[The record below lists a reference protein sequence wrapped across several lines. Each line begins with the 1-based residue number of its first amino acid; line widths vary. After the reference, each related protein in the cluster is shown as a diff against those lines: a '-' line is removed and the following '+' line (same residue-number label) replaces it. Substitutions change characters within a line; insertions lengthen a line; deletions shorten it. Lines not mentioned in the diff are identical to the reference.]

1 MVTRALRDTV
11 WRRHKFTG
19 LRSKLPASTFWT
31 WSSRRA
37 GSREVKPFLV
47 ASDGWNDVRSCAEMC
62 HGPKGGNVNKQKW
75 VVAVALLCGSVVLTA
90 CGGSP
95 SSSSQPSAE
104 SAGQT
109 SSTGGGELTV
119 PNSPAG
125 QQLEW
130 LINAIRNLPLSTHEI
145 SAHFDSAFLSKVSPS
160 KVNLG
165 LKRLDPTG
173 AGMTVVQLTKLNPRS
188 LEAHVQIGS
197 KRDSVSLAV
206 DPSGLIEGLIFS
218 ALSPSSATCAAPGA
232 SERCYTAL
240 QLEQAY
246 DLKPLY
252 AKGLDGSGITIVVL
266 AGIIS
271 PTIDHDL
278 AVFDQAFGLRTPS
291 IRVVSPTG
299 QQLQFS
305 PRSTEDLGLASEI
318 TGDVEAAH
326 TIAPGA
332 NIVLLVAPP
341 QAIVSN
347 ASVVNWAALAV
358 LYAAQH
364 RLGQVVTSS
373 LNNVGEAGLGASN
386 IDRLHGDYQY
396 AASRHLSVIQ
406 ASGDFG
412 ASSRGPDGGVFPERM
427 RGYPASDPLVTAVGG
442 THLHLD
448 PDGNRTSPDTVFND
462 TKSASG
468 GGLSTIF
475 SRPSYQ
481 DSVEPLVGDHRGG
494 PDVSMSADAYGGFEW
509 YASFDGGAGWYDGG
523 GTSVSAPLFSGI
535 AAIADQA
542 AGHPLG
548 PLNPYLYRAY
558 QLPGHGGLV
567 PVTSGNSTITTK
579 STNGSTVTIRGYRA
593 TPGYNLATG
602 LGTVDADELVMT
614 LAHIG

>member
-1 MVTRALRDTV
+1 
-11 WRRHKFTG
+11 
-19 LRSKLPASTFWT
+19 
-31 WSSRRA
+31 
-37 GSREVKPFLV
+37 
-47 ASDGWNDVRSCAEMC
+47 MC

-75 VVAVALLCGSVVLTA
+75 VVTVALLCGSVVLTA

-109 SSTGGGELTV
+109 SSTGGGEVTA

-130 LINAIRNLPLSTHEI
+130 LINAIRGLPLSTHEI

-232 SERCYTAL
+232 SEPCYTAL

-252 AKGLDGSGITIVVL
+252 ARGLDGSGTTIVVL

-358 LYAAQH
+358 LYTAQH
-364 RLGQVVTSS
+364 QLGQVVTSS
-373 LNNVGEAGLGASN
+373 LSNVGEAGLGASN
-386 IDRLHGDYQY
+386 IDRLHEDYQH

-412 ASSRGPDGGVFPERM
+412 ASSRGPDGGIFPERM

-442 THLHLD
+442 TRLHLD

-509 YASFDGGAGWYDGG
+509 YASFDGGAGWHDGG
-523 GTSVSAPLFSGI
+523 GTSVSAPMFSGI
-535 AAIADQA
+535 VAIADQA

-579 STNGSTVTIRGYRA
+579 SPNGSTVTIRGYRA